1 MYSIE
6 SVGKEVVLT
15 LTDDNIT
22 QKISIPF
29 QGASFYVKEFLQEY
43 YELYG
48 RHKHAYKIKEYVGKS
63 GLTPPVDWRGF
74 SNLVYEGLLRK
85 AYNAIQFGK
94 ADEATITNTMDVAN
108 KMFTEIHEFY
118 RGYDSHWLTI

>member
-6 SVGKEVVLT
+6 TVGKEVVLT
-15 LTDDNIT
+15 ISDNNIT

-29 QGASFYVKEFLQEY
+29 QGSSFYVKEFLQEY

-48 RHKHAYKIKEYVGKS
+48 RHKHAYKVKERIGNS
-63 GLTPPVDWRGF
+63 GLTPSIDWRDF
-74 SNLVYEGLLRK
+74 SNLVYKGLLRK

-94 ADEATITNTMDVAN
+94 ADEVLVTNAMDVAN
-108 KMFTEIHEFY
+108 CMFAEIHEFY
-118 RGYDSHWLTI
+118 RNHQG

>member
-1 MYSIE
+1 MYSID
-6 SVGKEVVLT
+6 SGKKEVT
-15 LTDDNIT
+15 LTIKNGNVIQNIRV
-22 QKISIPF
+22 PYE
-29 QGASFYVKEFLQEY
+29 GASYYVKEFLQEY

-94 ADEATITNTMDVAN
+94 ADETTITNTMDVAN
-108 KMFTEIHEFY
+108 KMFIEIHEFY
-118 RGYDSHWLTI
+118 ISYQD

>member
-6 SVGKEVVLT
+6 TVGKEVVLT
-15 LTDDNIT
+15 ISDNNIT

-29 QGASFYVKEFLQEY
+29 QGSSFYVKEFLQEY

-48 RHKHAYKIKEYVGKS
+48 RHKHAYKIKERIGNS

-94 ADEATITNTMDVAN
+94 ADETTITNTMDVAN
-108 KMFTEIHEFY
+108 KMFIEIHEFY
-118 RGYDSHWLTI
+118 ISYQD